1 MISTIVVKVRFYLCI
16 TSRIDRMQLQRILTA
31 WSTPEFESIAR
42 QEIRSLNPYLLPLQ
56 QGLSHSSTASA
67 NHLDVRIISAIAS
80 DTQFKVKAGLF
91 YTGIIAGCSC
101 SDDPTP
107 QDEIN
112 EYCEVLF
119 EIDRDSGMATVS
131 LLPD

>member
-1 MISTIVVKVRFYLCI
+1 
-16 TSRIDRMQLQRILTA
+16 MQLEKILAA
-31 WSTPEFESIAR
+31 WSTAEFESVAR
-42 QEIRSLNPYLLPLQ
+42 QEILALNPDLLPLQ
-56 QGLSHSSTASA
+56 QGLSHSNTASA
-67 NHLDVRIISAIAS
+67 NRLDVRIISVAAS
-80 DTQFKVKAGLF
+80 DNQLRLKAGLF

-107 QDEIN
+107 LDEIN

-119 EIDRDSGMATVS
+119 EIDRQSGAATVS

>member
-1 MISTIVVKVRFYLCI
+1 
-16 TSRIDRMQLQRILTA
+16 MQLQKTLNA
-31 WSTPEFESIAR
+31 WSSAAFDNIAR
-42 QEIRSLNPYLLPLQ
+42 QEIRALNPDLLPLQ

-67 NHLDVRIISAIAS
+67 ERLDVRIISVAAS
-80 DTQFKVKAGLF
+80 DHQLRLKAGLF

-119 EIDRDSGMATVS
+119 EIDRSSGAATVS
-131 LLPD
+131 LLSD

>member
-1 MISTIVVKVRFYLCI
+1 MLLDK
-16 TSRIDRMQLQRILTA
+16 ILTA
-31 WSTPEFESIAR
+31 WSTAEFESVAR
-42 QEIRSLNPYLLPLQ
+42 QEILALNPDLLPLQ
-56 QGLSHSSTASA
+56 QGLTHSNTASA
-67 NHLDVRIISAIAS
+67 NRLDVRIINTSTT
-80 DTQFKVKAGLF
+80 DDQLRLKAGLF

-119 EIDRDSGMATVS
+119 EIDRRSGAATVS